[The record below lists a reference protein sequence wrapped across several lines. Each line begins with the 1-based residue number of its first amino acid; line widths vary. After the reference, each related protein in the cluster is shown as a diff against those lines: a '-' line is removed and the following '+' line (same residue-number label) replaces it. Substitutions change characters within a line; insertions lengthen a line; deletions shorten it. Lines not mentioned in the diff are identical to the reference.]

1 MSKLRSSVVA
11 VLSFASSV
19 IAGSVFASQ
28 MYVNNLATPDETV
41 PAGEYGSIT
50 VAGSGYKATTFSAQT
65 AIAGGSGS
73 YRDVIAKNVIAQGTY
88 VNTHTFSGWF
98 SVALPT
104 DGSLKTIYF
113 ARNNKGGDTHCGYRL
128 AVDSDGVLYVGKTG
142 NQQGTTWQDNA
153 YKKTTSSVMSGAWC
167 YITVALE
174 ADAGRSATSR
184 VFVNGSEVEM
194 DSGKFAVNLNGDY
207 CSELSIGAGVSAAG
221 LYIDTEAVTD
231 TTTIIGWATDSN
243 IVEEVPFVRCSS
255 TFTGWLTTSD
265 QLIWENVRL
274 SEIDKVFGTVGGKA
288 ISGGVEGPAYFVKNL
303 GMEMTLQFH
312 HQEGDSIKGVV
323 ARFTQVGNDVYGK
336 AISGHYKEGTVG
348 ETDISDGKA
357 YDVATSDSVYYYGV
371 HDLYA
376 TAKTYSAET
385 AAAKWSEIDNWQPTV
400 FVSEEDVAAKLTL
413 LGSAFEFDAGVT
425 ARAVIVDSASDVELT
440 ASTIPAVARYDL
452 SGCTAKSTL
461 AFDPG
466 AAVVFAGSAT
476 KVTKPSVTA
485 EYFIESGKRLY
496 VENPTVAA
504 EMKITQTG
512 VLGYWGTFDIDTPIN
527 TSAGEG
533 IEYAG
538 THVQSNSV
546 GNCTQ
551 PTYFSGTITV
561 PDGKNF
567 VLGTTSD
574 LRIIGGE
581 TLLAGQA
588 LLSHARNGGANIT
601 VSGGVLKGAPGA
613 ANPYI
618 YYGGW
623 SGVINLTVNGTGHW
637 EAAIKPWGPHIG
649 QYTVTI
655 DVSEQGV
662 FAPTA
667 LVLADKSPAATA
679 ASGTKLQVR
688 DGGTFMMPAGVPYW
702 IPEEVTSGTATNV
715 ITVDTE
721 MVAPLTVAEGAT
733 LVICGPE
740 GVTLSLSKISG
751 TGTVIV
757 EGATLD
763 LSSADYSTFT
773 GSISTTGE
781 GKLLPEGLGADD
793 AFVSVT
799 TAEPI
804 SVSSWTELPWK
815 GFFGAPVDPS
825 VWSTGV
831 ESAHFAGSGRVEIGS
846 VTDEV
851 HPKDVSVAE
860 GVTVAVDGENVLPG
874 TIATVVNDG
883 MIEYTGTQ
891 SFDDARV
898 GVFGKV
904 TLAGEHSFVLTQ
916 SSVGDKFNSLLSG
929 LSFSGSTVFT
939 NTYATGFVKGYTSPS
954 VPLNV
959 TGGTLDLGNLYL
971 YAAHEDYSYT
981 HKWNAALSNGA
992 VVRDGFICWG
1002 YHWWTQCEIVLNKE
1016 TRLETPMGP
1025 MSGGSAKDD
1034 GRDGGGSAAYMK
1046 VNVNG
1051 SATFAPAY
1059 LKTTAI
1065 DPILKDYEPTGKYA
1079 NNLQVELRPADEEND
1094 AKPTFELPDVVPS
1107 WVEVDVYAPGAQLLI
1122 PEGRSVAWNAY
1133 TWSENSHRHLTL
1145 TGAGTF
1151 SLQEK
1156 GTFAGTSLRLDG
1168 PTVVIGD
1175 RPIIC
1180 RDFTYVSGAFQI
1192 EGRRPSSR
1200 VLVETEVAMSDDI
1213 VTELPVIDG
1222 RNYVL
1227 SDDKLELRSVQKPGF
1242 LILFK

>member
-1 MSKLRSSVVA
+1 MSKFRSSVVA

-19 IAGSVFASQ
+19 IASSAFASQ
-28 MYVNNLATPDETV
+28 MYVNNLATPDATV

-50 VAGSGYKATTFSAQT
+50 VAGSGYKATAFSAQT
-65 AIAGGSGS
+65 VITGGSGS
-73 YRDVIAKNVIAQGTY
+73 YRNVITTGVK
-88 VNTHTFSGWF
+88 VNTHTVSGWF
-98 SVALPT
+98 SVTLPT
-104 DGSLKTIYF
+104 DETLKTIYF

-142 NQQGTTWQDNA
+142 NRQGTTWQDGQ
-153 YKKTTSSVMSGAWC
+153 YKKTTSSVVRDSTWTYVA
-167 YITVALE
+167 VALE
-174 ADAGRSATSR
+174 VDASDRQATPH
-184 VFVNGSEVEM
+184 VFVNGSEVGIE
-194 DSGKFAVNLNGDY
+194 SGTFAVNLNGDY
-207 CSELSIGAGVSAAG
+207 CLDFLIGAGVSAAG

-231 TTTIIGWATDSN
+231 TTTIIGWATDSK
-243 IVEEVPFVRCSS
+243 IVEAVPFVRSS

-303 GMEMTLQFH
+303 GTEMTLQFH
-312 HQEGDSIKGVV
+312 HQENGYIKGVV

-336 AISGHYKEGTVG
+336 AISGHYKKGTVG
-348 ETDISDGKA
+348 ETDISDGTA
-357 YDVATSDSVYYYGV
+357 YEVATSDSVYYYGV

-376 TAKTYSAET
+376 TAKIYSAET
-385 AAAKWSEIDNWQPTV
+385 AATKWSEIDNWQPTA
-400 FVSEEDVAAKLTL
+400 FVSEEDVAAKLAL
-413 LGSAFEFDAGVT
+413 LGSAFDFDEGVT

-466 AAVVFAGSAT
+466 DAIVVAGSET
-476 KVTKPSVTA
+476 KVTEPSATA
-485 EYFIESGKRLY
+485 EYFIGSGKRLY

-538 THVQSNSV
+538 THVQNNGV
-546 GNCTQ
+546 GNGTQ
-551 PTYFSGTITV
+551 PTYFSGTVTV
-561 PDGKNF
+561 PNALYF
-567 VLGTTSD
+567 VNGTSSD

-588 LLSHARNGGANIT
+588 LLSHGSGNSNRGANIT

-623 SGVINLTVNGTGHW
+623 SGVINLSVNGTGRW
-637 EAAIKPWGPHIG
+637 EAAIKPYGKSGAIG
-649 QYTVTI
+649 KYDVTI
-655 DVSEQGV
+655 TVSEQGV
-662 FAPTA
+662 FAPSA
-667 LVLADKSPAATA
+667 LEFNEGSDMV
-679 ASGTKLQVR
+679 ASGTKLQVH
-688 DGGTFMMPAGVPYW
+688 DGGTFVMPTSVPYW

-715 ITVDTE
+715 IRGNTE

-740 GVTLSLSKISG
+740 DATLSLSKISG

-763 LSSADYSTFT
+763 LSSTDYSTFA
-773 GSISTTGE
+773 GSISTTGD
-781 GKLLPEGLGADD
+781 GKILPEGLGADD

-799 TAEPI
+799 TAETI
-804 SVSSWTELPWK
+804 SAEGWTNLQWK

-831 ESAHFAGSGRVEIGS
+831 ESAHFVGSGRVEIGAI
-846 VTDEV
+846 VDEV
-851 HPKDVSVAE
+851 RPSDVLITE
-860 GVTVAVDGENVLPG
+860 GVTVAVDGASVLPG
-874 TIATVVNDG
+874 TIANAGT
-883 MIEYTGTQ
+883 IEYTGTQ
-891 SFDDARV
+891 SFGDARV
-898 GVFGKV
+898 GVAGNV
-904 TLAGEHSFVLTQ
+904 TLAGEHAFGLAE
-916 SSVGDKFNSLLSG
+916 SSIKKGFNSLLSG
-929 LSFSGSTVFT
+929 LSFAGTTVFT
-939 NTYATGFVKGYTSPS
+939 NTYNVGFVQSYTDSS
-954 VPLNV
+954 APLKV

-971 YAAHEDYSYT
+971 YAAHEDNT
-981 HKWNAALSNGA
+981 HTWNADLSSDA
-992 VVRDGFICWG
+992 IVRGGFICWG
-1002 YHWWTQCEIVLNKE
+1002 YYWYAKCDVVLNKGA
-1016 TRLETPMGP
+1016 RLETPMGP

-1059 LKTTAI
+1059 LKTTEVN
-1065 DPILKDYEPTGKYA
+1065 PILKDYEPTGKYA
-1079 NNLQVELRPADEEND
+1079 NNLQVELGPAGEGN
-1094 AKPTFELPDVVPS
+1094 AARPTFELPEVVPS

-1122 PEGRSVAWNAY
+1122 PAGRSVAWNAY

-1145 TGAGTF
+1145 TGSGTF
-1151 SLQEK
+1151 ALQEK

-1168 PTVVIGD
+1168 PTVVIGE
-1175 RPIIC
+1175 RPIVC
-1180 RDFTYVSGAFQI
+1180 RDFTYYSGSFRLD
-1192 EGRRPSSR
+1192 GRKSSSR

-1213 VTELPVIDG
+1213 LTKLTSIED

-1227 SDDKLELRSVQKPGF
+1227 SDDKKQLLSVPKPGF